1 MFFFLDRSPFTRE
14 KIKAL
19 VELPS
24 ISSLPRFVPKVHRCN
39 EKALFPNWEKRQ
51 HIHSRRVLKLYINPC
66 ACVVPPP
73 TNTRMGRLFQAAHSC
88 ESNELK

>member
-1 MFFFLDRSPFTRE
+1 MFFFLTALHLHERKF
-14 KIKAL
+14 KAL

-66 ACVVPPP
+66 ACVVPPD
-73 TNTRMGRLFQAAHSC
+73 
-88 ESNELK
+88 